1 MKMVRRNSKTSDQ
14 KKAERFRSMNYDPTL
29 RNIKAKYLMK
39 EEVIEGFKKSME
51 VQVGESLLALLN
63 QCKTPVDPTP
73 EPPPKPPGRGS
84 GRGAGA
90 GRKFSGRYVVFRWS
104 PHSILR
110 KEEFKN
116 KTPELFEFKVER
128 KLSIQFFSRTCELSS
143 NSSSGFAKIL
153 T

>member
-84 GRGAGA
+84 GRGGGAGA
-90 GRKFSGRYVVFRWS
+90 GRKFSGRYDYFFSLLVVTTY
-104 PHSILR
+104 SILG
-110 KEEFKN
+110 KEEFKD
-116 KTPELFEFKVER
+116 
-128 KLSIQFFSRTCELSS
+128 
-143 NSSSGFAKIL
+143 NSQSCI
-153 T
+153 